1 MEKNF
6 LSVLVKYFRLPL
18 RFLKKFFLSIINSF
32 SNPKEISKDT
42 NLDLLIVSTGGVA
55 TTTLIN
61 YLKLYKKV
69 NDANDRDELKHLNK
83 FPLIVNKNL
92 KILYIYGNYEK
103 IYNSLKRRNI
113 FQSQMVKLGCPL
125 CYLFRGSL
133 EKFFF
138 KSCVNKQIKEFRS
151 KKNVYT
157 LKFENMWENKV
168 EIKNFLEIKDSD
180 FIKNFP
186 LKKN

>member
-1 MEKNF
+1 MKFFF
-6 LSVLVKYFRLPL
+6 LSTLVKYLRLSV
-18 RFLKKFFLSIINSF
+18 RSLKNLFLSIINSY
-32 SNPKEISKDT
+32 SKPKNISKDN

-69 NDANDRDELKHLNK
+69 NDENDKDGLKHLNK
-83 FPLIVNKNL
+83 FPFIFKKNL

-125 CYLFRGSL
+125 CYLLRGSI

-138 KSCVNKQIKEFRS
+138 KLCISKQIKEFRS
-151 KKNVYT
+151 KKNVYV
-157 LKFENMWENKV
+157 LKFENMWENK
-168 EIKNFLEIKDSD
+168 EELKKFLEIENNN

>member
-1 MEKNF
+1 MKKSF
-6 LSVLVKYFRLPL
+6 LSNLAKYLRLSI
-18 RFLKKFFLSIINSF
+18 RFLKNLFLSIINS
-32 SNPKEISKDT
+32 NLKPKRISKDM

-55 TTTLIN
+55 TTTLIS

-69 NDANDRDELKHLNK
+69 NDENDGDGYKHLNK
-83 FPLIVNKNL
+83 FPLIFKENF

-125 CYLFRGSL
+125 CYLLRGSI
-133 EKFFF
+133 ERFFF
-138 KSCVNKQIKEFRS
+138 KFCINKQIKQFRS
-151 KKNVYT
+151 KKNVYV
-157 LKFENMWENKV
+157 LKFENIWENK
-168 EIKNFLEIKDSD
+168 EELKKFLEIKNND

-186 LKKN
+186 SKKN